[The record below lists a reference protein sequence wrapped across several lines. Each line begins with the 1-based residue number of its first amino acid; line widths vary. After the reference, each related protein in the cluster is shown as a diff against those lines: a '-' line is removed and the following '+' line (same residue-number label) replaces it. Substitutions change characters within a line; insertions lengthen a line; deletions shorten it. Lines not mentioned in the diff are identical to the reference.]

1 MGIADAST
9 TCPNI
14 FNRFSI
20 TYTKMSFTRKD
31 VLASRN
37 SSSQVLLLISIAMVV
52 VSYAIQ
58 TTEAAPGFGSN
69 DRRIYPNWD
78 RRFDHRIRLAK
89 KNFED
94 DIIARPET
102 RARFSDEEDQ
112 AEIDRAI
119 QTLLQKYL
127 VSKGDVSKRDYIR
140 LM

>member
-1 MGIADAST
+1 MGTAIV
-9 TCPNI
+9 
-14 FNRFSI
+14 FFSKHLQQ
-20 TYTKMSFTRKD
+20 TYIKMILTRKD
-31 VLASRN
+31 ILTSKNASAH
-37 SSSQVLLLISIAMVV
+37 VLLLISMAMIV
-52 VSYAIQ
+52 VSYSAQ
-58 TTEAAPGFGSN
+58 TADAAPGFGSN

-94 DIIARPET
+94 NIIARPET
-102 RARFSDEEDQ
+102 RARFSDEEAQ

>member
-1 MGIADAST
+1 MGSR
-9 TCPNI
+9 
-14 FNRFSI
+14 RFHNLSQHLQQ
-20 TYTKMSFTRKD
+20 TYSKMSFTRKD
-31 VLASRN
+31 VLVSRN
-37 SSSQVLLLISIAMVV
+37 SSAQVLLLISIAMVV

-94 DIIARPET
+94 NIIARPET